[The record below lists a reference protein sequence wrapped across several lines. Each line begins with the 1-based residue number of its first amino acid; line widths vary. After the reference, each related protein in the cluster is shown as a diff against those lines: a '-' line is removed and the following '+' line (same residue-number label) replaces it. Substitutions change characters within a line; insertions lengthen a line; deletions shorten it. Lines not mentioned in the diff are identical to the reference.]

1 MRAYVETFPR
11 EAEAVARLVRGIGLA
26 WPVPDVPEIWLANDR
41 FRTGTT
47 LFDQFRAAPRMHTF
61 DLNAASVVDL
71 MSVGGVSME
80 IASAIRHGAPYA
92 ALEDVGRVPGVTQEI
107 VGELRGMQSAMAA
120 VRQANER
127 DDGESI
133 DLMRIFAPVIW
144 RVTFFIALA
153 SLAAAWL
160 YGRARRVRLAR
171 RAANG
176 LAASVVGLLSAWIFA
191 PPSRFMATAP
201 IPRCFL
207 FYRSPCSDF
216 LGRCGKSLDAD
227 RRPRRLASR
236 QRGRSRVCPLC

>member
-1 MRAYVETFPR
+1 M
-11 EAEAVARLVRGIGLA
+11 ARLVRGIGLA

-47 LFDQFRAAPRMHTF
+47 IFDQYRAAPRTHTF

-71 MSVGGVSME
+71 LSVGGVSME
-80 IASAIRHGAPYA
+80 LASAIRHGAPYA
-92 ALEDVGRVPGVTQEI
+92 ALEDVGRVPGVTQDI
-107 VGELRGMQSAMAA
+107 IGELRGMQSAMAA

-160 YGRARRVRLAR
+160 YGRARRLGSLDGRPTALPR
-171 RAANG
+171 PS
-176 LAASVVGLLSAWIFA
+176 SVCCPRGSSA

-207 FYRSPCSDF
+207 SCRSPCSDF
-216 LGRCGKSLDAD
+216 LERRGRSLDAD

-236 QRGRSRVCPLC
+236 QRGRSRVCPPC

>member
-1 MRAYVETFPR
+1 M
-11 EAEAVARLVRGIGLA
+11 ARLVRGIGLA

-47 LFDQFRAAPRMHTF
+47 IFDQYRAAPRTHTF

-71 MSVGGVSME
+71 LSVGGVSME
-80 IASAIRHGAPYA
+80 LASAIRHGAPYA
-92 ALEDVGRVPGVTQEI
+92 ALEDVGRVPGVTQDI
-107 VGELRGMQSAMAA
+107 VAELRGMQSAMAA

-176 LAASVVGLLSAWIFA
+176 LAASVVGLLSAWIFGA
-191 PPSRFMATAP
+191 ALQVHGHGADPALLSLLPVA
-201 IPRCFL
+201 L
-207 FYRSPCSDF
+207 FGLPGALWQVAR
-216 LGRCGKSLDAD
+216 
-227 RRPRRLASR
+227 RRPPAEAA
-236 QRGRSRVCPLC
+236 RVAAAWAIACVPAVLITTPLL